1 MLQQVLE
8 IGKKGRLRHQCWIDL
23 LDIRMVIVPTP
34 RRAQATKMDRPA
46 GVLGAKSPA
55 TSTMNFSNEW
65 CEIEE
70 DVSTITNSSEGSKTC
85 PPELIS

>member
-1 MLQQVLE
+1 MAPR
-8 IGKKGRLRHQCWIDL
+8 GWIDL

-55 TSTMNFSNEW
+55 MVKESL
-65 CEIEE
+65 
-70 DVSTITNSSEGSKTC
+70 K
-85 PPELIS
+85 